1 MLKAI
6 GLLGGSLGAVN
17 TVYLESLPNP
27 PAIRRIQEETEGPA
41 VTGTPEQPL
50 AEAKEIQ
57 RDQVLNLNYHQ
68 MLDIW

>member
-17 TVYLESLPNP
+17 TVYLENLPNP
-27 PAIRRIQEETEGPA
+27 PEIRRIQEEVKGVNVNSSNNDSSAP
-41 VTGTPEQPL
+41 
-50 AEAKEIQ
+50 IQ
-57 RDQVLNLNYHQ
+57 RDQVLSFNYHQ